1 MCQVIAV
8 FVTLEVSYISE
19 SLWLWFWVWLWHFV
33 AVAVFVLV
41 PVFVSESVFLAMPVF
56 LAVVVFVAVAV
67 LFEVALFV
75 LAPVFVSVAM
85 FVAVA
90 ASVVWRPCRL
100 PPPLPLALQ
109 WPSCQNKRTGQAG
122 KKRISC
128 SWKIGFLA
136 LSKVWT
142 LVRRLCAKCLP
153 QPQ

>member
-1 MCQVIAV
+1 M
-8 FVTLEVSYISE
+8 FVTFEVSYISE

-90 ASVVWRPCRL
+90 VAASVVWRPCRL

-122 KKRISC
+122 KKRIYC